1 MIEDK
6 KADMMLKIFIKVS
19 IWVKL
24 FKKNIRNFLHLNL
37 KVLLILSVM
46 KSESILCLIF
56 LLHFLNDKKVY
67 LIQIIIY
74 DKYYKSEVK
83 W

>member
-1 MIEDK
+1 MS
-6 KADMMLKIFIKVS
+6 KV
-19 IWVKL
+19 I
-24 FKKNIRNFLHLNL
+24 KKNIRNFLHLNL
-37 KVLLILSVM
+37 KVLLILFVM

-74 DKYYKSEVK
+74 DKYYKSEVN
-83 W
+83 

>member
-1 MIEDK
+1 MSKVIK
-6 KADMMLKIFIKVS
+6 KHSK
-19 IWVKL
+19 
-24 FKKNIRNFLHLNL
+24 FLHLNF

-56 LLHFLNDKKVY
+56 LLHFLNDKMVY

-83 W
+83 

>member
-1 MIEDK
+1 MS
-6 KADMMLKIFIKVS
+6 KV
-19 IWVKL
+19 I
-24 FKKNIRNFLHLNL
+24 KKNIQHFLHLNL

-83 W
+83 

>member
-24 FKKNIRNFLHLNL
+24 FKKTFEIFLHLNL
-37 KVLLILSVM
+37 KVLLILSVI

>member
-1 MIEDK
+1 MN
-6 KADMMLKIFIKVS
+6 KV
-19 IWVKL
+19 I
-24 FKKNIRNFLHLNL
+24 KKNIRNFLHLNF

-83 W
+83 

>member
-1 MIEDK
+1 MS
-6 KADMMLKIFIKVS
+6 KV
-19 IWVKL
+19 IYI
-24 FKKNIRNFLHLNL
+24 KKNIRNFLHLSL

-83 W
+83 